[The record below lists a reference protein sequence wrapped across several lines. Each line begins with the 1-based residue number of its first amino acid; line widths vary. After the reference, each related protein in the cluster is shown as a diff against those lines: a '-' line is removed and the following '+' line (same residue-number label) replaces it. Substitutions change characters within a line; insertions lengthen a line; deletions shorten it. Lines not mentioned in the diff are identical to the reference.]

1 MKTNSYKSFVFAA
14 LFVIAA
20 IIIVIGITL
29 ITNPRNFQIKV
40 ISTAEIDGIKTANK
54 GIAALINLKDKSYTI
69 KMCDDSCIFDKLVK
83 DEKYLLIV
91 KSYVVNE
98 DLYIRFTGLNK
109 NFSVLKKALNSS
121 LEAYKYDI
129 KKVNYL
135 IENIPDFTSDN
146 ILKLQDYYL
155 SINEIAKDI
164 KYYFEENDLNEKF
177 FRNSGALFY
186 EAVTIEKNNIFRV
199 NFRTENNPS
208 YIEFY

>member
-1 MKTNSYKSFVFAA
+1 MKNKTFKSFVFAA

-29 ITNPRNFQIKV
+29 ITKPRNFQIKV
-40 ISTAEIDGIKTANK
+40 ISTAEIDGIKTTNK

-83 DEKYLLIV
+83 DDKYLLIV
-91 KSYVVNE
+91 KSYTVNE
-98 DLYIRFTGLNK
+98 DLYSRFTQLNK
-109 NFSVLKKALNSS
+109 HFPVLKKALNSS

-129 KKVNYL
+129 KNVNYL
-135 IENIPDFTSDN
+135 IENIPDFTEDN

-155 SINEIAKDI
+155 TINEIAKYI

-177 FRNSGALFY
+177 FRTSGALFF
-186 EAVTIEKNNIFRV
+186 EQTTIENNNTFRV
-199 NFRTENNPS
+199 NFNTENNPS
-208 YIEFY
+208 CVEFY

>member
-1 MKTNSYKSFVFAA
+1 MKTNTYKSFVFAA
-14 LFVIAA
+14 LIVIAA

-29 ITNPRNFQIKV
+29 ITKPRNFQIKV

-69 KMCDDSCIFDKLVK
+69 KMCDDSCIFDKLIK
-83 DEKYLLIV
+83 DDKYLLIV
-91 KSYVVNE
+91 NSYVVNE
-98 DLYIRFTGLNK
+98 DLYSRFTGLNK

-129 KKVNYL
+129 KKINYL

-177 FRNSGALFY
+177 FRTSGALFL
-186 EAVTIEKNNIFRV
+186 EQITIENNNIFRV
-199 NFRTENNPS
+199 NFSTENNPS
-208 YIEFY
+208 YVEFY

>member
-1 MKTNSYKSFVFAA
+1 MKTKTFIKSIIFMFAA
-14 LFVIAA
+14 IMICIA
-20 IIIVIGITL
+20 L
-29 ITNPRNFQIKV
+29 IMIMKPRNFQIKV
-40 ISTAEIDGIKTANK
+40 ISTAEIDGTKTANK
-54 GIAALINLKDKSYTI
+54 GIAALINLSDKSYTI
-69 KMCDDSCIFDKLVK
+69 KMCDDSCVFDKLIK
-83 DEKYLLIV
+83 DDKYLLIV

-98 DLYIRFTGLNK
+98 DLYSRFTQLDNH
-109 NFSVLKKALNSS
+109 FSSLKKALNSS

-155 SINEIAKDI
+155 AINEIAKDI

-177 FRNSGALFY
+177 FRNSGALFI
-186 EAVTIEKNNIFRV
+186 EQITIENNNIFRV
-199 NFRTENNPS
+199 NFKTENNPS

>member
-1 MKTNSYKSFVFAA
+1 MKTNTYKSFVFAS

-29 ITNPRNFQIKV
+29 ITKPRNFQIKV
-40 ISTAEIDGIKTANK
+40 ISTAEIDGTKTANK

-83 DEKYLLIV
+83 DDKYLLIV

-98 DLYIRFTGLNK
+98 DLYSRFTGLNK

-155 SINEIAKDI
+155 TINEIAKDI

-177 FRNSGALFY
+177 FKSSGALFY
-186 EAVTIEKNNIFRV
+186 EAVTIENNNTFRV
-199 NFRTENNPS
+199 DFRTENNPN
-208 YIEFY
+208 YVEFY

>member
-1 MKTNSYKSFVFAA
+1 MKTNTHKSFVFEA

-29 ITNPRNFQIKV
+29 IINPRNFQIKV

-69 KMCDDSCIFDKLVK
+69 KMCDDSCIFDNLIKY
-83 DEKYLLIV
+83 EKYLLIV

-98 DLYIRFTGLNK
+98 DLYSRFTGLNK

-121 LEAYKYDI
+121 LDSYKYDI

-177 FRNSGALFY
+177 FRNSGALFI
-186 EAVTIEKNNIFRV
+186 EQITIEKNNIFRV